1 MSDKL
6 GVNFAQLDLLIRN
19 LDRSAEEM
27 TAATRALR
35 AASAQDLGSR
45 AIDKAG
51 KAFQDRWEHGIGK
64 IAEAAGKM
72 TKALAETKK
81 DYENTERAVHQLF
94 PNSGTAGGGAPAATP
109 PPARES
115 AITRGLG

>member
-1 MSDKL
+1 MGDKV
-6 GVNFAQLDLLIRN
+6 GVNFAQLEALIKN

-27 TAATRALR
+27 TRATSALR
-35 AASAQDLGSR
+35 GASAQELGSR

-51 KAFQDRWEHGIGK
+51 KAFQDRWDHGICK
-64 IAEAAGKM
+64 IAEATEKM

-81 DYENTERAVHQLF
+81 DYEHTERAVHQLF
-94 PNSGTAGGGAPAATP
+94 LSGGGGQGAQAP